1 MASHEN
7 AEPEVL
13 HVQGFLTPL
22 QDWPNE
28 RRLDVVPQL
37 STQRTALA
45 EIDRFKGRDRAA
57 RVVRQQRQEFCENMT
72 PSFETTYRIGA
83 PKGVI
88 ICICK
93 PGEHE

>member
-7 AEPEVL
+7 PEPEVL

-22 QDWPNE
+22 EDWHNE
-28 RRLDVVPQL
+28 RQLDVVPQL
-37 STQRTALA
+37 GSRLGSVA
-45 EIDRFKGRDRAA
+45 EIDRFKGRERAA
-57 RVVRQQRQEFCENMT
+57 KVVCQQRQEFCENMA
-72 PSFETTYRIGA
+72 PGREPTYHIGA
-83 PKGVI
+83 PRGVI